1 MTREIKFRAW
11 DKHLKIMVYNNENNS
26 ADYWDWVSASHIA
39 LINNLLKYNNEV
51 YEYMQ
56 FTWLKDKNWVE
67 IYEWDVVRHKLSDYH
82 WYINSVAE
90 RREFEWWPVVWE
102 PATIWYQVFY
112 EAEIIWNIYEN
123 KDLLPNTIDD

>member
-1 MTREIKFRAW
+1 MPVFAIKYR
-11 DKHLKIMVYNNENNS
+11 S
-26 ADYWDWVSASHIA
+26 DWVFVLVWDEISSTTYN
-39 LINNLLKYNNEV
+39 INDITLL
-51 YEYMQ
+51 Q
-56 FTWLKDKNWVE
+56 FTWLKDKNWVD
-67 IYEWDVVRHKLSDYH
+67 IYEWDIVRHKLSDYH
-82 WYINSVAE
+82 WYINSVVE